1 MPRVVVSFLNFVI
14 RRETK
19 NANCSHKQLSIGM
32 SNTLTFDL
40 GTITYVGQ
48 MQPGSGVP
56 IEIIVPVVVVIVA
69 MLLILMVVVLFSV
82 LYVYKSKSRK
92 REHHLT
98 VLWNQKSLEIEM
110 KAETKVGGKRNCL
123 L

>member
-1 MPRVVVSFLNFVI
+1 
-14 RRETK
+14 
-19 NANCSHKQLSIGM
+19 M

-48 MQPGSGVP
+48 TVQMQPGSDVTIEIIVP
-56 IEIIVPVVVVIVA
+56 IVPIVIIVPVVVVIVA
-69 MLLILMVVVLFSV
+69 MLLILMVVVVLFSV

-98 VLWNQKSLEIEM
+98 VQKPLEIEM
-110 KAETKVGGKRNCL
+110 K
-123 L
+123 

>member
-1 MPRVVVSFLNFVI
+1 
-14 RRETK
+14 
-19 NANCSHKQLSIGM
+19 M

-48 MQPGSGVP
+48 TVQMQPGSDVTIEIIVP
-56 IEIIVPVVVVIVA
+56 IVPIVIIVPVVVVIVA
-69 MLLILMVVVLFSV
+69 MLLILMVVVVVLFSV

-98 VLWNQKSLEIEM
+98 VQKPLEIEM
-110 KAETKVGGKRNCL
+110 K
-123 L
+123 